1 MTFGFGAVAPGR
13 RVTGVAPIAAAPQR
27 HRAPDP
33 GLAPPQ
39 TSSTARR
46 PLPAAVR
53 ARMETAFG
61 VDFSGVSVRADGA
74 AAAMGAAA
82 FTRGETISLHP
93 GLYDRYDLHSPEGL
107 EVIAHE
113 LAHVLQQRAG
123 RVSGTG
129 VTEDPALEA
138 EADRAARRAVR
149 GEPAGSGV
157 DAPSGD
163 IASVASAGAAGPQ
176 TGVVQPMNGDKVR
189 RMAQALQTQQSN
201 AAPRAGA
208 VRLPGLVQAV
218 PQVPVQPLPGTQ
230 TNPGQGQYAN
240 IPVGQPQVP
249 VQPPATGPMPPWTLE
264 QIQWARGKLGSQ
276 WARDAAKR
284 PPPKA
289 RPKSPPPSSTASPR
303 PLRSPF

>member
-1 MTFGFGAVAPGR
+1 MTFGFGSVAPGR

-39 TSSTARR
+39 TSSITRQ

-107 EVIAHE
+107 EVIGHE

-123 RVSGTG
+123 RVPGTG
-129 VTEDPALEA
+129 VTEDPGLEA
-138 EADRAARRAVR
+138 EAEEAGHRAAC
-149 GEPAGSGV
+149 GEPVPAAVHGE
-157 DAPSGD
+157 
-163 IASVASAGAAGPQ
+163 GAQPAGPGPAAAQ
-176 TGVVQPMNGDKVR
+176 PVRIPILSGLIERLRQRRQRPQGGVFDP
-189 RMAQALQTQQSN
+189 AQ
-201 AAPRAGA
+201 
-208 VRLPGLVQAV
+208 VQA
-218 PQVPVQPLPGTQ
+218 QGELARSEQY
-230 TNPGQGQYAN
+230 NPFTKGL
-240 IPVGQPQVP
+240 I
-249 VQPPATGPMPPWTLE
+249 
-264 QIQWARGKLGSQ
+264 
-276 WARDAAKR
+276 
-284 PPPKA
+284 
-289 RPKSPPPSSTASPR
+289 
-303 PLRSPF
+303 

>member
-1 MTFGFGAVAPGR
+1 MAPSTQRPRSDESIGATVHTWAHGEEDRMTFGFGAVAPGR

-39 TSSTARR
+39 TGSTTRR

-61 VDFSGVSVRADGA
+61 ADFSGVTVRADGA
-74 AAAMGAAA
+74 AAALGAAA

-123 RVSGTG
+123 RVPGTG

-138 EADRAARRAVR
+138 EARQAGAEAAQ
-149 GEPAGSGV
+149 G
-157 DAPSGD
+157 APVT
-163 IASVASAGAAGPQ
+163 ASVAGDRLGPATSAGSAA
-176 TGVVQPMNGDKVR
+176 
-189 RMAQALQTQQSN
+189 
-201 AAPRAGA
+201 
-208 VRLPGLVQAV
+208 
-218 PQVPVQPLPGTQ
+218 
-230 TNPGQGQYAN
+230 
-240 IPVGQPQVP
+240 
-249 VQPPATGPMPPWTLE
+249 
-264 QIQWARGKLGSQ
+264 
-276 WARDAAKR
+276 
-284 PPPKA
+284 
-289 RPKSPPPSSTASPR
+289 ST
-303 PLRSPF
+303 